1 MQEDDSSMKV
11 IIEEKG
17 KTIKELNSL
26 LKDQNAK
33 IDQFE
38 EKIIELLDESATL
51 SLTLEHLENDI
62 KKKEEKVSKY
72 GKASQDNERTIVKLK
87 EENAEKESSFLSA
100 LIAIDA
106 MTLEK
111 RVRITKTGYIEG
123 TLENMKITDKD
134 ALLYR
139 NDTEEYND
147 FLNKLDAEKKLIKA
161 VFVILLVPLAEMVSP
176 PLQIIFPANVDSVAA
191 VLDLPRNMIRCEVM
205 RLGGGFGGKQDRPQ
219 FYAAQEAV
227 ASYVTKRPIR
237 LVMQRQDDL
246 ATAGMRHEY
255 VTDYNSGCD
264 ENGML
269 TKMDDN
275 YPRVFFG
282 AGVLY

>member
-147 FLNKLDAEKKLIKA
+147 FLNKLDAEK
-161 VFVILLVPLAEMVSP
+161 E
-176 PLQIIFPANVDSVAA
+176 ANKGS
-191 VLDLPRNMIRCEVM
+191 IR
-205 RLGGGFGGKQDRPQ
+205 D
-219 FYAAQEAV
+219 
-227 ASYVTKRPIR
+227 
-237 LVMQRQDDL
+237 
-246 ATAGMRHEY
+246 TACSIG
-255 VTDYNSGCD
+255 
-264 ENGML
+264 
-269 TKMDDN
+269 
-275 YPRVFFG
+275 
-282 AGVLY
+282 